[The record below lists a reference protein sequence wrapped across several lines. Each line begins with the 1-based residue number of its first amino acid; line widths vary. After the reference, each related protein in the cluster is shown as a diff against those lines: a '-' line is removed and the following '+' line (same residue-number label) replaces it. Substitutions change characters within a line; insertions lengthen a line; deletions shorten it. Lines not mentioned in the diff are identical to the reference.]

1 MEAAREPAA
10 VPPLLDA
17 DESPAVEWVAATGTL
32 PLVLVCDHA
41 SRRLPRALGNL
52 GVIESELRRHI
63 AWDIG
68 AADVARCLAR
78 RFGAGLVLTGYS
90 RLVVDCNRY
99 LDDPGAF
106 PEISDDVTI
115 RANQNLSDAA
125 RRQRIDTLFHP
136 YHEAISALLSGFSR
150 QGIVP
155 ALVSIHSFTPVFKG
169 FERPWHVGVLWDRD
183 PRIAVP
189 LMRRLGDR
197 GDMAVGDNLPYSA
210 REPRGYTIREH
221 AAIRGWPHV
230 AVEIRQD
237 LIDTGE
243 GAAHWAQL
251 VATALAPVLDDPTL
265 FRVERYG

>member
-1 MEAAREPAA
+1 M
-10 VPPLLDA
+10 PPLLDL
-17 DESPAVEWVAATGTL
+17 DEPPAVECAAATGTL

-78 RFGAGLVLTGYS
+78 RFGAGVVLTGYS

-106 PEISDDVTI
+106 PEISDNVTI
-115 RANQNLSDAA
+115 CANLSLSNAT
-125 RRQRIDTLFHP
+125 RRQRIDTLFRP
-136 YHEAISALLSGFSR
+136 YHEAIAALLSGYSR
-150 QGIVP
+150 QGITP

-183 PRIAVP
+183 PRIAAP

-197 GDMAVGDNLPYSA
+197 ADVVVGDNLPYSA

-221 AAIRGWPHV
+221 AAERGWPHV
-230 AVEIRQD
+230 ALEIRQD

-243 GAAHWAQL
+243 GAARWAQL
-251 VATALAPVLDDPTL
+251 LAAELAPILDEPSL
-265 FRVERYG
+265 FRAERFD